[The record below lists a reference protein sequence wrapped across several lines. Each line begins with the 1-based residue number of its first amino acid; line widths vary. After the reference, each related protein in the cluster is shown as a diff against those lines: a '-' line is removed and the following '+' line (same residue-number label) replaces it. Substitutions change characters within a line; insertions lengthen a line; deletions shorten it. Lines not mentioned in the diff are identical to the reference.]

1 MEEIKAQFKEI
12 EFMKWLVRGLF
23 FSIPSLAII
32 ATVLV
37 TVGGY
42 LFADKTET
50 DEGFYEVNSNISDLT
65 KQVELQTQANVSKD
79 AQIRRDISRQEQ
91 KFLDMKA
98 ERLRELEEEARQN
111 RTIAS
116 LVTDLAVVAE
126 WVKDQKRKEGRD

>member
-50 DEGFYEVNSNISDLT
+50 DEGFYEVNSNISELT